1 LVLLEILDSWENP
14 FSYADPQHVILSEI
28 FRHRDILSTDRAGE
42 EADYACSSA
51 SALRRRA

>member
-1 LVLLEILDSWENP
+1 LLEILDSWENP